1 MTKPKVSIQ
10 EKQQRVAELQGRL
23 TMLFEMSH
31 ETQVELR
38 DLQRDLANNGVITS
52 LGETHV

>member
-1 MTKPKVSIQ
+1 MTKPKGPSLE
-10 EKQQRVAELQGRL
+10 EKQHRVAELQRRL

-38 DLQRDLANNGVITS
+38 ELQRYLAANHV
-52 LGETHV
+52 GETHV